1 MNNKQFNNNT
11 TQRVCNVSFT
21 SSVQQYIG
29 LHNTMY
35 VESGVGVEWAADHL
49 TLDKDIIVT
58 SSVFFFVAILLLSP
72 DIIG

>member
-49 TLDKDIIVT
+49 TLDKYIIVT